1 MVSGVLG
8 TALLAVIVTKLV
20 DLARKFDPDNKAPK
34 MIWIALSMVFGLAI
48 ALIWQVDGLAELGVT
63 STTRLQG
70 VSGQI
75 LTGLL
80 VGGFGSGWHE
90 VFDALSS
97 SAKGARAVAA
107 KTSDMPPNEIKREVW
122 GGSRG

>member
-8 TALLAVIVTKLV
+8 TALLAAIVTKLV
-20 DLARKFDPDNKAPK
+20 DLVRKFDTRDSWPKAT
-34 MIWIALSMVFGLAI
+34 WILLSLAFGVAI
-48 ALIWQVDGLAELGVT
+48 ALIWQVDGLAELGVHPT
-63 STTRLQG
+63 DRLQG

-90 VFDALSS
+90 LFDSLSS
-97 SAKGARAVAA
+97 TAKSSRAKAA
-107 KTSDMPPNEIKREVW
+107 QAAGLPASETKRQVW
-122 GGSRG
+122 GG